1 MLASHSKGRFC
12 SCGLYFHLVVRLCQ
26 VPLALHY
33 NLLNDGTA
41 RLLCGECLLR
51 DIQVRVANAH
61 HDAPI
66 RSLLHHHSFGR
77 NQAEELVALRLI
89 GVEGSVGS
97 NARELVRHYVSGVVL
112 MEYLIRSLAAGC
124 VKLLLGGLNKYQIF
138 VLSILGR
145 YAVVDI
151 CRGKRSLSWLAGLLV
166 ARLLLG
172 YLHTDVAR
180 VEDVAVVVA
189 VLNAVRLAV
198 VQFKAESGILQL
210 AVDIDVALALGECAL
225 EEGGFGRICSVAIA
239 DAGAEANH
247 TVVETEHRLA
257 CYEVGSEVLHLA
269 LHKLHGKHSVHS
281 FKRTRT

>member
-1 MLASHSKGRFC
+1 MLASHSESCLRG
-12 SCGLYFHLVVRLCQ
+12 CGLYLYLVVRLCQ
-26 VPLALHY
+26 VPLALHH
-33 NLLNDGTA
+33 NLLHDGSA
-41 RLLCGECLLR
+41 WFLSGECLLR

-124 VKLLLGGLNKYQIF
+124 VKLLLGGLNQYEIF
-138 VLSILGR
+138 VRGILGR

-172 YLHTDVAR
+172 YLHTDVA
-180 VEDVAVVVA
+180 
-189 VLNAVRLAV
+189 
-198 VQFKAESGILQL
+198 
-210 AVDIDVALALGECAL
+210 
-225 EEGGFGRICSVAIA
+225 
-239 DAGAEANH
+239 
-247 TVVETEHRLA
+247 
-257 CYEVGSEVLHLA
+257 
-269 LHKLHGKHSVHS
+269 
-281 FKRTRT
+281 